1 MYQVKQQKKSSNKW
15 ACVVCNRR
23 QSVLRVHA
31 RGYRAADLRRFV
43 QDANLARGRGAPV
56 READWDPPVAGDQQ
70 DEPPREKKRMDWSE
84 YLDDTGER
92 HAGRGFAD
100 SRDDGIEVTTELPQE
115 RPKAPSLKR
124 PRKAQLGVAGKRPKP
139 PINPSLSKMQQMEQG
154 PTCSTVCSATSTAEA
169 QRSKFSKYLD
179 SSFFEDRNQ
188 EGSGLHWTDLDESAP
203 TTEVV
208 VDDEC
213 ICSTSYYAPTFILGV
228 SDTSML
234 LRYSYLQISV
244 GLGIGI
250 ITRNV
255 LFHV

>member
-1 MYQVKQQKKSSNKW
+1 MATLFLALQCVECSTMQVKQQKKSSNKW

-139 PINPSLSKMQQMEQG
+139 PINPSLSKMQQMEQ
-154 PTCSTVCSATSTAEA
+154 A